1 MVMRVS
7 VRTCRILLS
16 FCIAAMLVAAASM
29 GLELY
34 RTRNFVCVEARVL
47 RVAKDAGVWDGEA
60 DKGSGAHCSVIWH
73 MECEYRVRGRTYRM
87 RCGTLFPLGVHEGR
101 LIKLHCSP
109 DFPEDVRNRFMM
121 ETCTCGLILLALFTA
136 VMAKLHSV
144 AKTI

>member
-16 FCIAAMLVAAASM
+16 FCIAAMLVTAASM
-29 GLELY
+29 GYELH
-34 RTRNFVCVEARVL
+34 RTRNFICTEAVVL
-47 RVAKDAGVWDGEA
+47 NVSKTA
-60 DKGSGAHCSVIWH
+60 GSGEDADRKKEERSVIWH
-73 MECEYRVRGRTYRM
+73 MECEYRVRGRTYRT
-87 RCGTLFPLGVHEGR
+87 RCKTLFPLGAHEGR

-109 DFPEDVRNRFMM
+109 DFPEDVRDRFMM
-121 ETCTCGLILLALFTA
+121 ESCTCGLILLALFTA